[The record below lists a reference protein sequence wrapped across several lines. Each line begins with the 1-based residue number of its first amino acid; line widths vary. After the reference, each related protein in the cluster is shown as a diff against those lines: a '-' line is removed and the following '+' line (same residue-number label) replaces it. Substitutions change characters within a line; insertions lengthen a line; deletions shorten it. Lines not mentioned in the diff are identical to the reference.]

1 MESDSASCWSSNFE
15 IGSDQRLK
23 KVSSSKCVNGLT
35 WKLFP
40 SSLVHLFLQNGFYNS
55 QKLFAITSRWKK
67 FTISTTYL
75 LTYLQK
81 YIPTYK
87 STYLPTK
94 AQTYLQKHKPTYK
107 STNLPT
113 YLQKYLPTYL
123 QNYIPI
129 YKNNYQPTKYLPIG
143 TYYMVLHLFLGTNIF
158 YYINFLDTIQTR
170 YLLSTMQPCYQNAE
184 IAHSQLC

>member
-94 AQTYLQKHKPTYK
+94 AQTYLQKHKPTYLPSK
-107 STNLPT
+107 IPT
-113 YLQKYLPTYL
+113 YKNTYYLPTYIVGQFQL
-123 QNYIPI
+123 SKIGEVKWGNGSCRKCLILLFIESCHFDIKI
-129 YKNNYQPTKYLPIG
+129 YRI
-143 TYYMVLHLFLGTNIF
+143 
-158 YYINFLDTIQTR
+158 R
-170 YLLSTMQPCYQNAE
+170 SLLMKQS
-184 IAHSQLC
+184 

>member
-87 STYLPTK
+87 
-94 AQTYLQKHKPTYK
+94 
-107 STNLPT
+107 
-113 YLQKYLPTYL
+113 
-123 QNYIPI
+123 
-129 YKNNYQPTKYLPIG
+129 NNYQPTKYLPIG

-158 YYINFLDTIQTR
+158 YYINFLDTIRTR
-170 YLLSTMQPCYQNAE
+170 CLLSTMQPCYQNAE

>member
-94 AQTYLQKHKPTYK
+94 AQTYLQKHKPTYLPSK
-107 STNLPT
+107 IPTYKNTYIPTYKNTYLPT
-113 YLQKYLPTYL
+113 FKNTYLPTYKITYLSTKITTNL
-123 QNYIPI
+123 QN
-129 YKNNYQPTKYLPIG
+129 T
-143 TYYMVLHLFLGTNIF
+143 
-158 YYINFLDTIQTR
+158 
-170 YLLSTMQPCYQNAE
+170 YLLVPITWCYISSWE
-184 IAHSQLC
+184 LTSFTT